1 MKKPTTYAERVQ
13 SQFGGFCI
21 RVLKNK
27 SKNIDR
33 ELNYR
38 RKHEKPIEELSNRE
52 LIGELY
58 FKYSRQTH

>member
-21 RVLKNK
+21 RVLKNE

-33 ELNYR
+33 EFNYR
-38 RKHEKPIEELSNRE
+38 REHEKTIEELSNRE
-52 LIGELY
+52 LINMEMVLNVI
-58 FKYSRQTH
+58 SMI